1 VSQSPF
7 FCSGVESCL
16 PQSAVL
22 VWGVTRQAR
31 SALHEHQ
38 LPGTCRGPAPFG
50 PDDAAARLPREAC
63 EHVGCID
70 LFMDVW
76 THAHAALHARF
87 GRDAGLALADGQSY
101 LAVCARSRLAELNR
115 RQRVARGGVAKPQRR
130 DGTVG
135 RIARCLADPWLADL
149 FRFLLGYVA
158 AAGSGADGWPL
169 DVLTLRKNAWD
180 KSSRT
185 VGSSAARAEL
195 LADVA
200 TCLAV
205 TRREAGSSWLYDCIL
220 LPLANR
226 AARPAGLPVDLA
238 DTLSS
243 ADGNEEAWLVE
254 VATAVL
260 EDMLGRNR
268 AGASPGV
275 ALRNAVDAWLGDRAC
290 PPHWA
295 RVRTDDLALRRLAKS
310 LMAELDGYQEAA

>member
-1 VSQSPF
+1 MTQSPF
-7 FCSGVESCL
+7 CCFAVDSCL
-16 PQSAVL
+16 SQSAVL
-22 VWGVTRQAR
+22 VWGVTRAAR

-38 LPGTCRGPAPFG
+38 LPGACRGPAPFG

-76 THAHAALHARF
+76 THAHAALHTRF
-87 GRDAGLALADGQSY
+87 GQDADPGLADAQSY

-115 RQRVARGGVAKPQRR
+115 QQRVARGGVAKPQRR

-135 RIARCLADPWLADL
+135 RIARCLGDPWLADL

-158 AAGSGADGWPL
+158 AAGHGADGWPL

-180 KSSRT
+180 KGDRT
-185 VGSSAARAEL
+185 VGSPAARAEL
-195 LADVA
+195 RADVD

-226 AARPAGLPVDLA
+226 ASRPAPLPVDIA
-238 DTLSS
+238 DTLPS
-243 ADGNEEAWLVE
+243 AADDEEVWLAE
-254 VATAVL
+254 AATAVL
-260 EDMLGRNR
+260 DDMLRRSR
-268 AGASPGV
+268 AGASPGA
-275 ALRNAVDAWLGDRAC
+275 ALRDAVDGWLGEGAC
-290 PPHWA
+290 PPQWV
-295 RVRTDDLALRRLAKS
+295 RVRADELALRRLAKS
-310 LMAELDGYQEAA
+310 LMAELGGDEEAA